1 MTIEEAKNSGAM
13 ALFDDKYGDKVRVVS
28 VGEFSK
34 ELMWRN
40 SCRECW
46 RNWII

>member
-1 MTIEEAKNSGAM
+1 MTLDEARESGAM

-34 ELMWRN
+34 GALWWY
-40 SCRECW
+40 SC
-46 RNWII
+46 